1 MGIVSMWGGTLQDQP
16 FARPS
21 GVVLGGWGGG
31 GGATVKTKLYLG
43 SVGRL

>member
-16 FARPS
+16 FARPA
-21 GVVLGGWGGG
+21 GVVLG

-43 SVGRL
+43 PVGRL